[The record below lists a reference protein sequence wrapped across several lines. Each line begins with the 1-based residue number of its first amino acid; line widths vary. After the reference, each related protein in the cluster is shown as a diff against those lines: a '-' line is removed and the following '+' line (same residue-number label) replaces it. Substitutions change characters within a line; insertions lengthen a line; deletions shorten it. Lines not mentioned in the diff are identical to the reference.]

1 MWSLREEKVLESI
14 GVFPECGLCRQYHLN
29 LALDLSCI
37 DIKAVLRDLYARSRG
52 NGTFFSVDERLLLMV
67 RTSVPF

>member
-14 GVFPECGLCRQYHLN
+14 GLFPERGLCGQYHLN
-29 LALDLSCI
+29 LALDLSYI
-37 DIKAVLRDLYARSRG
+37 DIKAIRDLYARSRD
-52 NGTFFSVDERLLLMV
+52 NGTCFSVDECLLLMV

>member
-14 GVFPECGLCRQYHLN
+14 GLFPERGLCGQSHLI

-37 DIKAVLRDLYARSRG
+37 DIKAIRDLYARSRD
-52 NGTFFSVDERLLLMV
+52 NGTCFSVDECLLLMV

>member
-1 MWSLREEKVLESI
+1 MWSLREENVLESI
-14 GVFPECGLCRQYHLN
+14 GVFPECGLCGQYHLN

-37 DIKAVLRDLYARSRG
+37 DIKAIRDLYARSRD